1 MTSTSTSIPTSAS
14 MRGSPPPRP
23 PPRPRPHPQLARSWA
38 RRRTARRVAR
48 RTLTLAVRG
57 GPCAARWAARCR
69 CTSLPTSLLWQLSSL
84 PRVLRTRSMGG
95 PLTLQVKAAHGL
107 VEMSAPT
114 LGQARRTHA
123 ARTPHARRT
132 HARAAPALRP
142 LCAPPLCAPPRD
154 PSPPPPHRSPAT
166 LCARRPL
173 RGRRRSHARRAPFT
187 RSTARSTRSQCCCR
201 CRPATPPP
209 RPPRPSS
216 SRLWRRSLTSSRS
229 VSRCLRRDK
238 GKFPAVLSDS
248 GLHFKRRACLE
259 HVHCLLYDV

>member
-1 MTSTSTSIPTSAS
+1 

-95 PLTLQVKAAHGL
+95 PLTLQVNAAHGL

-123 ARTPHARRT
+123 ARTRALRPRC
-132 HARAAPALRP
+132 ARAAPALRP
-142 LCAPPLCAPPRD
+142 RCARSAPLRSAPLRATPAPPLPID
-154 PSPPPPHRSPAT
+154 LPPPSARAGLCVAGGDRT
-166 LCARRPL
+166 LGARLPRGARHAARARNAAAAAGQRRRPL
-173 RGRRRSHARRAPFT
+173 ARRGA
-187 RSTARSTRSQCCCR
+187 ARRVSGAAHRRPRGACR
-201 CRPATPPP
+201 AASGGTTGNFQQ
-209 RPPRPSS
+209 S
-216 SRLWRRSLTSSRS
+216 
-229 VSRCLRRDK
+229 CLIQALISK
-238 GKFPAVLSDS
+238 E
-248 GLHFKRRACLE
+248 E
-259 HVHCLLYDV
+259 HVHCLL